1 MMRYL
6 KSLNEE
12 LNISK
17 LSDEEFDKLVKK
29 VIDNL
34 DQYRSSI
41 LNNIEYNLKTN
52 KIEYKKFDNI
62 NISQMISQLNSDLG
76 NDIVNQFNI
85 ETFLRKISQIL
96 DLKKRNTKKKIKEEF
111 TKYYRSLVERF
122 GDESQDTKEED
133 HFDKVDGESSLLP
146 RKKY

>member
-96 DLKKRNTKKKIKEEF
+96 SDILGNFK
-111 TKYYRSLVERF
+111 
-122 GDESQDTKEED
+122 
-133 HFDKVDGESSLLP
+133 
-146 RKKY
+146 